1 MTKRIFRAIMVV
13 ATCVLL
19 ACILCFMAFLY
30 SHFSN
35 IQEQQLDEALTF
47 AVQGVEQTGGEYLDS
62 LGSQRYR
69 LTWVAPD
76 GAVLYDSQ
84 TDPAVMDSHA
94 DREEIREAM
103 TLGQAS
109 SSRYSSTLLEETLY
123 RAKRLS
129 DGSVLRISVSRAT
142 AWILTLGMIQPII
155 LVVLLALVLAFI
167 LASKTSKQIV
177 EPLDKLDL
185 DEPLENDVYE
195 ELSPLLRRIDSQNRR
210 IEAQMAELER
220 KHTEAERLRKEFTAN
235 VSHELKTPL
244 QTISGSVELMRNGL
258 VLPAD
263 QPEFLERIDRESQR
277 LITLVDDILR
287 LSKLD
292 EGADLAVEDV
302 DLTQLTKATLQR
314 LEPAAEQAQVALEL
328 RGAGGTLSA
337 NRRLL
342 EEVLYNLVENAVKYN
357 RPGGSVTVTLSTAGF
372 TVSDTGI
379 GIPPEL
385 QSRVFERFYRVDPSR
400 SNTVGGTG
408 LGLSIVKHGVAA
420 LGGELQ
426 LTSAPGAGT
435 TVTVTLPEN

>member
-1 MTKRIFRAIMVV
+1 MVV
-13 ATCVLL
+13 AGTVLL
-19 ACILCFMAFLY
+19 ACVLCFMAFLY

-35 IQEQQLDEALTF
+35 VQEQQLAEALTF
-47 AVQGVEQTGGEYLDS
+47 AAQGVEQKGGEYLDA
-62 LGSQRYR
+62 LDSQRYR

-84 TDPAVMDSHA
+84 ADPAEMGSHA
-94 DREEIREAM
+94 DREEIRQAM

-109 SSRYSSTLLEETLY
+109 TSRYSSTLLEQTVY
-123 RAKRLS
+123 RARRLS

-155 LVVLLALVLAFI
+155 LVTLLALILAGV
-167 LASKTSKQIV
+167 LASKTTKQIV
-177 EPLDKLDL
+177 APLDRLDL

-210 IEAQMAELER
+210 IEAQMVELER

-244 QTISGSVELMRNGL
+244 QTISGSAELMRNGL

-263 QPEFLERIDRESQR
+263 QPQFLERIYRESQR
-277 LITLVDDILR
+277 LITLVEDILR

-292 EGADLAVEDV
+292 EGASLAAEEV
-302 DLTQLTKATLQR
+302 DLTQLAQATLQR
-314 LEPAAEQAQVALEL
+314 LEPAAEKGNISLDL
-328 RGAGGTLSA
+328 RGTGGVLSVD
-337 NRRLL
+337 RRLL
-342 EEVLYNLVENAVKYN
+342 EEVLYNLVDNAVKYN
-357 RPGGSVTVTLSTAGF
+357 RPGGSVTVTLSPTGF

-379 GIPPEL
+379 GIPTEL
-385 QSRVFERFYRVDPSR
+385 QGRVFERFYRVDSSR
-400 SNTVGGTG
+400 SQAVGGTG
-408 LGLSIVKHGVAA
+408 LGLSIVKHAVAA
-420 LGGELQ
+420 LGGELR

-435 TVTVTLPEN
+435 TVAVTLPEA